1 MIWNAPRREFFAVLL
16 VALLLACHGAYGIN
30 HHYLA
35 ETMMPPG
42 VADSNHSP
50 VAAADEQASDSNA
63 VYFTYFMALFALLA
77 ILFSL
82 AAKKNAMVLR
92 DIERAS
98 SRIPGI
104 QRRLLQLP
112 PRTSSAVL
120 QIFKL

>member
-1 MIWNAPRREFFAVLL
+1 MIRNAPRREFFAMLL
-16 VALLLACHGAYGIN
+16 VALILACHGAYGIN

-35 ETMMPPG
+35 ETIMPPSA
-42 VADSNHSP
+42 ADSGHSP
-50 VAAADEQASDSNA
+50 VAAADEQASDA

-77 ILFSL
+77 TLFSL

-112 PRTSSAVL
+112 PRPSSAVL